1 MPMGSASSKL
11 SSGLWW
17 WFVVLLLD
25 VVLKRLEIMAGSD
38 AQASSLNKLVFG
50 GFLDMVDVVL
60 QPLFSDHRG
69 DGRQRQ
75 CGFLLCAG
83 AGEQGFKAATM
94 EVFGSSSSA
103 ATP

>member
-17 WFVVLLLD
+17 WFVVLLLA

-60 QPLFSDHRG
+60 
-69 DGRQRQ
+69 
-75 CGFLLCAG
+75 
-83 AGEQGFKAATM
+83 
-94 EVFGSSSSA
+94 
-103 ATP
+103 